1 LRAAAHGG
9 GPALALRATERG
21 LGGQIA
27 LDLAVWI
34 GQTVRMTRMASE
46 SATPLSELA
55 DRVAGALTS
64 PSEGAPHYAVA
75 LRSVAEAFGAVSA
88 TLHRAD
94 ANAQQLHMVA
104 QLGLPEPLIALT
116 RQIPFGKGIAGL
128 CAAQR
133 EPITLCNLQTD
144 TSGAARPNAKQ
155 TGVAGAISVP
165 VFGPDGALVGTL
177 GVGKLEEH
185 TYSPDEIAILGR
197 CAGHLG
203 NALAAS
209 A

>member
-1 LRAAAHGG
+1 
-9 GPALALRATERG
+9 
-21 LGGQIA
+21 
-27 LDLAVWI
+27 
-34 GQTVRMTRMASE
+34 MTRIASE
-46 SATPLSELA
+46 SALSELA
-55 DRVAGALTS
+55 ARVAAALGAQA
-64 PSEGAPHYAVA
+64 APQYDVA
-75 LRSVAEAFGAVSA
+75 LRSIAEAFGAVSA

-94 ANAQQLHMVA
+94 AGAQQLHMVA
-104 QLGLPEPLIALT
+104 QLGLPEQLIALT

-128 CAAQR
+128 CAVQR

-185 TYSPDEIAILGR
+185 TYSPDEVAILGR
-197 CAGHLG
+197 CANHLG
-203 NALAAS
+203 QALAAS
-209 A
+209 V